1 MSMDDL
7 AAPFRYVNAKAEKK
21 AAYERYNYASAAL
34 ELAEIRE
41 RFAELYSQWDP
52 LNAIKDSA
60 LDEREKLAAAAHYV
74 VMGRLPDGINA
85 GRPKP

>member
-7 AAPFRYVNAKAEKK
+7 AAPFRYAKAKAEKQ
-21 AAYERYNYASAAL
+21 AAYERYNYAAAAL

-52 LNAIKDSA
+52 INAIKESSVE
-60 LDEREKLAAAAHYV
+60 EREKLAAAAHYV
-74 VMGRLPDGINA
+74 VYGRLPYGINA